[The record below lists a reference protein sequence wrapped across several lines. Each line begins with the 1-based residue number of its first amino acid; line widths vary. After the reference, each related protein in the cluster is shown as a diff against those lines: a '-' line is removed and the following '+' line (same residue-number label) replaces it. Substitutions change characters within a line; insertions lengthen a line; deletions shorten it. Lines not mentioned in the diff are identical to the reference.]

1 MHQFPEGDRGGN
13 SIRLVGGENLH
24 SRWDGLLGRRDL
36 LRDVD
41 REVGEMSDRMKYGNE
56 WDSARRET
64 DVRKWVAESHE
75 LCKSV
80 VYSAAI
86 LKAVRNTPPGADLV
100 PIRLTDSYMRDAGN
114 LARRRII
121 AAGLRLASLLDQTS
135 TTGQSS
141 QVPRYPSHW
150 WTMVPEE
157 GVPDWEILPQA
168 AGPGEVIL
176 SKRNELGL
184 LSNFAA
190 TPFTFHGKRYASLEG
205 FWQMMKY
212 PEGDDD
218 PRATFPGITWPHTRE
233 DVAQLTAFDAKR
245 AGDLGSKNMKQMG
258 IDWVTFEGK
267 RMTYRPEEPGEHYR
281 LIVEAT
287 WEKVRQNPK
296 VKQVL
301 LSTGD
306 LVLKPDHR
314 QEPNAPAAWR
324 YFDILTEIRSQLQR
338 TRIDSH
344 TVPSARTSAWM
355 VLRLASRSLCHVW
368 DNATKDADPNMWT
381 DDRERDILM
390 VNQVLLIAQSAG
402 NSAAIVTLRDL
413 KRQMQSGSARV
424 LSAKEKLSKLIKSG
438 GINTSKSAKQVTN
451 ALERTS
457 TVREQLLADLGN
469 LASAPESGRERD
481 IETGKTR
488 VHQSHKAFAD
498 AVKRLDRTL
507 KTGQHEGCSWRS
519 RTRRRQTLK
528 ALIREIYEELLR
540 QLEMARQRTED
551 PWL

>member
-1 MHQFPEGDRGGN
+1 
-13 SIRLVGGENLH
+13 
-24 SRWDGLLGRRDL
+24 LLQ
-36 LRDVD
+36 DVD
-41 REVGEMSDRMKYGNE
+41 REVAELSDRMKYGNE
-56 WDSARRET
+56 WDSAKRET

-86 LKAVRNTPPGADLV
+86 LDAVRNTPPGADLV

-121 AAGLRLASLLDQTS
+121 AAGLRLASLLDETS

-141 QVPRYPSHW
+141 PVHKYPSHW
-150 WTMVPEE
+150 WAVVPEE

-190 TPFTFHGKRYASLEG
+190 TPFTFHGNRYASLEG

-218 PRATFPGITWPHTRE
+218 PRAKFPGITWPHTRE
-233 DVAQLTAFDAKR
+233 EVAQLTGFDAKR

-287 WEKVRQNPK
+287 WEKVRQNPN

-338 TRIDSH
+338 
-344 TVPSARTSAWM
+344 A
-355 VLRLASRSLCHVW
+355 
-368 DNATKDADPNMWT
+368 
-381 DDRERDILM
+381 E
-390 VNQVLLIAQSAG
+390 
-402 NSAAIVTLRDL
+402 
-413 KRQMQSGSARV
+413 
-424 LSAKEKLSKLIKSG
+424 
-438 GINTSKSAKQVTN
+438 
-451 ALERTS
+451 
-457 TVREQLLADLGN
+457 
-469 LASAPESGRERD
+469 
-481 IETGKTR
+481 
-488 VHQSHKAFAD
+488 
-498 AVKRLDRTL
+498 
-507 KTGQHEGCSWRS
+507 
-519 RTRRRQTLK
+519 
-528 ALIREIYEELLR
+528 
-540 QLEMARQRTED
+540 
-551 PWL
+551 